1 MNGKT
6 IRGFATTRLSN
17 IRKVSSMK
25 DFPNFMK
32 SKSNHISS
40 NEQSTEYIDGYF
52 YEGADGSQ
60 MAFWTCY
67 SDRVSKKHTHEF
79 DEWMVCV
86 SGQYTAFLNDEKF
99 VLNSGDELF
108 IPKGTEQWGKCIAG
122 TRTIHAFEGKT
133 H

>member
-1 MNGKT
+1 VNGKT

-40 NEQSTEYIDGYF
+40 NEQNTEYIDGYF

-79 DEWMVCV
+79 DE
-86 SGQYTAFLNDEKF
+86 
-99 VLNSGDELF
+99 
-108 IPKGTEQWGKCIAG
+108 
-122 TRTIHAFEGKT
+122 
-133 H
+133 